1 MVEEYRTEPDS
12 DRIGSH
18 NIVFPCKNSPHTSQ
32 YKIHLFLI
40 IQRQLSKQHKQGG
53 ILLLIIYAKVEALH
67 QPPLSLRVFFPG
79 FLQIHS
85 AKNAHCKK
93 VMRMTQGLPCKRLLN
108 GKEVFL
114 TLGESLAASL
124 IISFRNSRNNAFC
137 PSSSLKIDHLSKIPS
152 LHHSVMQHKAHR

>member
-67 QPPLSLRVFFPG
+67 QPPLSLRFFFQVSYKYILPKM
-79 FLQIHS
+79 HT
-85 AKNAHCKK
+85 AKKW
-93 VMRMTQGLPCKRLLN
+93 
-108 GKEVFL
+108 
-114 TLGESLAASL
+114 
-124 IISFRNSRNNAFC
+124 
-137 PSSSLKIDHLSKIPS
+137 
-152 LHHSVMQHKAHR
+152 